1 MVALA
6 LGRDPPSRKRRSP
19 RPPAS
24 SASTTRHR
32 DCCYGTSFDRR
43 VRNLGITQ
51 ARTPFRS
58 PRANAIAQRWVRSV
72 RTECLDHVFI
82 FSEWHLQRSWP
93 SMSAISTTGARIVR
107 SDNVH
112 PARPGHARRIEATKL
127 ERSSQYHCLEASIT
141 SISRPH
147 DLPDRYLRPTPLQAQ
162 TYGDLFARLRR
173 DLGYWR
179 DCGLRNT
186 KPH

>member
-1 MVALA
+1 MPVAA
-6 LGRDPPSRKRRSP
+6 AA
-19 RPPAS
+19 AS

-32 DCCYGTSFDRR
+32 DSCYGTSFDRR

-58 PRANAIAQRWVRSV
+58 PRGNAIAKRWVRSV
-72 RTECLDHVFI
+72 RTECLTTCSYSVSGI
-82 FSEWHLQRSWP
+82 CSRSWP
-93 SMSAISTTGARIVR
+93 SMSAISTSGARIVR

-112 PARPGHARRIEATKL
+112 PARRGHARRIEATKL
-127 ERSSQYHCLEASIT
+127 ERSSQYQCWEASIM

-162 TYGDLFARLRR
+162 TYGDLFAHLRR